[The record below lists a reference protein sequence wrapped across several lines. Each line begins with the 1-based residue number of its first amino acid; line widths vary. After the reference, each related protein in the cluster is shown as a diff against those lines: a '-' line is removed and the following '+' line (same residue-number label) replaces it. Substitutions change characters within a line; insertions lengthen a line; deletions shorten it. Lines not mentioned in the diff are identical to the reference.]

1 MPVDISKKAYE
12 ARLLLVQHYKWCIVV
27 AHNHFSA
34 APTLVFQLNY
44 SIDSQAY
51 YLQQSTWMD
60 NMYVRIAEVTAQSDL
75 QFKMLMAFVEK
86 DLLPKNIAAGQL
98 SGEIF
103 RTASNSCFVV
113 SRFSSKS
120 DADKIMSIMSAEL
133 QEMRGSNK
141 IRMIEGERILNLGQ
155 QAGPST

>member
-1 MPVDISKKAYE
+1 M
-12 ARLLLVQHYKWCIVV
+12 
-27 AHNHFSA
+27 AHNHFLA
-34 APTLVFQLNY
+34 APFLVSQLNY
-44 SIDSQAY
+44 SIDLQAY
-51 YLQQSTWMD
+51 YLQQSMWVD

-113 SRFSSKS
+113 SRFTSKS
-120 DADKIMSIMSAEL
+120 EADKIMSIMSAEL
-133 QEMRGSNK
+133 QEMKGSNK

-155 QAGPST
+155 QVGPST

>member
-1 MPVDISKKAYE
+1 VEYNNSPP
-12 ARLLLVQHYKWCIVV
+12 
-27 AHNHFSA
+27 
-34 APTLVFQLNY
+34 APSLVFQLNY
-44 SIDSQAY
+44 SIDLQAY
-51 YLQQSTWMD
+51 YLQQSMWVD

-103 RTASNSCFVV
+103 RTSSNSCFVV
-113 SRFSSKS
+113 SRFTSKS
-120 DADKIMSIMSAEL
+120 EADKIMSIMSAEM
-133 QEMRGSNK
+133 QEMKGSNK

-155 QAGPST
+155 ELSTST

>member
-1 MPVDISKKAYE
+1 ME
-12 ARLLLVQHYKWCIVV
+12 
-27 AHNHFSA
+27 HNLFSA
-34 APTLVFQLNY
+34 APFLVSQLNY
-44 SIDSQAY
+44 LIDLQAY
-51 YLQQSTWMD
+51 YLQQSNWVD

-103 RTASNSCFVV
+103 RTSSNSCFVV
-113 SRFSSKS
+113 SRFTSKS
-120 DADKIMSIMSAEL
+120 EADKIMSIMSAEM
-133 QEMRGSNK
+133 QEMKGSNK

-155 QAGPST
+155 QVGPSN

>member
-1 MPVDISKKAYE
+1 MEHNNSPPAPS
-12 ARLLLVQHYKWCIVV
+12 LV
-27 AHNHFSA
+27 
-34 APTLVFQLNY
+34 LQLNY
-44 SIDSQAY
+44 SIDLQAY
-51 YLQQSTWMD
+51 YLQQSMWVD

-103 RTASNSCFVV
+103 RTSSNSCFVV
-113 SRFSSKS
+113 SRFTSKS
-120 DADKIMSIMSAEL
+120 EADKIMSIMRAEM
-133 QEMRGSNK
+133 QEMKGSNK

-155 QAGPST
+155 QVGPST

>member
-1 MPVDISKKAYE
+1 ME
-12 ARLLLVQHYKWCIVV
+12 
-27 AHNHFSA
+27 HNLFSA
-34 APTLVFQLNY
+34 APFLVSQLNY
-44 SIDSQAY
+44 LIDLQAY
-51 YLQQSTWMD
+51 YLQQSNWVD

-103 RTASNSCFVV
+103 RTSSNSCFVV
-113 SRFSSKS
+113 SRFTSKS
-120 DADKIMSIMSAEL
+120 EADKIMSIMSAEM
-133 QEMRGSNK
+133 QEMKGSNK

-155 QAGPST
+155 ELSTST

>member
-1 MPVDISKKAYE
+1 ME
-12 ARLLLVQHYKWCIVV
+12 
-27 AHNHFSA
+27 HNLFSA
-34 APTLVFQLNY
+34 APFLVSQLNY
-44 SIDSQAY
+44 LIDLQAY
-51 YLQQSTWMD
+51 YLQQSNWVD

-103 RTASNSCFVV
+103 RTSSNSCFVV
-113 SRFSSKS
+113 SRFTSKS
-120 DADKIMSIMSAEL
+120 EADKIMSIMSAEM
-133 QEMRGSNK
+133 QEMKGSNK

-155 QAGPST
+155 QVGPST

>member
-1 MPVDISKKAYE
+1 MEHKNSPPAP
-12 ARLLLVQHYKWCIVV
+12 
-27 AHNHFSA
+27 SA
-34 APTLVFQLNY
+34 VLQLNH
-44 SIDSQAY
+44 SIDLQAY
-51 YLQQSTWMD
+51 YLQQSTWVD

-113 SRFSSKS
+113 SRFTWKS
-120 DADKIMSIMSAEL
+120 EADKIMSIMKAEL
-133 QEMRGSNK
+133 NEIKGSNK
-141 IRMIEGERILNLGQ
+141 IRMLEGERILNLGQ
-155 QAGPST
+155 QVVTPT

>member
-1 MPVDISKKAYE
+1 
-12 ARLLLVQHYKWCIVV
+12 
-27 AHNHFSA
+27 
-34 APTLVFQLNY
+34 VFQLKY
-44 SIDSQAY
+44 SIDLQAY
-51 YLQQSTWMD
+51 YLQQSTWVD

-103 RTASNSCFVV
+103 RTSSNSCFVV
-113 SRFSSKS
+113 SRFTSKS
-120 DADKIMSIMSAEL
+120 EADKIMSIMSAEM
-133 QEMRGSNK
+133 QEMKGSNK

-155 QAGPST
+155 QVGPST